1 MSYTLA
7 SASALTCIVV
17 LYLVYQRFQ
26 RRISISHVRGPSS
39 SSWLYGNW
47 IEFLEAPAGEVDFRW
62 SEQFG
67 SIVRIKAPLG
77 EDRLMI
83 TDPKAIQYVYH
94 TASYRFPKP
103 TGRSAIIR
111 SLFGPGLTVMEGH
124 DHKRAR
130 KIMLPGFGGP
140 ESRSFLPVFIGA
152 AGKLAQKWQ
161 DLIASDAQQMTVVSI
176 PWWISRATL
185 DAIGEAAFD
194 YQFGALDNTG
204 NALAD
209 MYTNLFFDVF
219 GLPTKSSILSLGI
232 ADEIPLSVI
241 NFLFRY
247 FPPRRMAHIFE
258 TNKFSTSVARKL
270 VEDKTAALLEGRSR
284 RDIFSLLVKANHSE
298 KKETGLEEKEVL
310 AQMNTIILAGH
321 ETTANSLTFAFF
333 ELCKQPEIQKRLR
346 AEIRA
351 MEKTSDYTASDF
363 DNMPYLTAV
372 VKETLRVHPIF
383 YNTFRVAGGDE
394 VLPLLNP
401 LTLDTG
407 EVLTELPIPK
417 GTKIITSV
425 AAYNRNKAI
434 FGEDADVFN
443 PDRWLRADAPQS
455 KVSLGVYGNL
465 FTFVGGAR
473 SCIGW
478 KFAVLEMHAFLV
490 ELVGKFE
497 FEFISSTSVNDFRR
511 EASQLMTP
519 TIESERE
526 KGSQLSLR
534 IRAARNEA

>member
-1 MSYTLA
+1 MFYYALTFA
-7 SASALTCIVV
+7 SAFACVV
-17 LYLVYQRFQ
+17 ALYLVYKRFQ
-26 RRISISHVRGPSS
+26 RRISISHVRGPPSF
-39 SSWLYGNW
+39 SWLYGNW
-47 IEFLEAPAGEVDFRW
+47 IEFLEAPAGEADFRW
-62 SEQFG
+62 QEQFG
-67 SIVRIKAPLG
+67 GVVRVKAPLG

-111 SLFGPGLTVMEGH
+111 ALFGPGLTVIEGH
-124 DHKRAR
+124 DHKRTR

-140 ESRSFLPVFIGA
+140 ESRSFLPVFSGA

-185 DAIGEAAFD
+185 DAIGEVR
-194 YQFGALDNTG
+194 ALDNTG

-219 GLPTKSSILSLGI
+219 GLPTKSSILGLGI
-232 ADEIPLSVI
+232 VDEIPLAVV
-241 NFLFRY
+241 NFLFKY
-247 FPPRRMAHIFE
+247 FPPRRMAHLFE
-258 TNKFSTSVARKL
+258 TNKLSTSVARKL
-270 VEDKTAALLEGRSR
+270 VEEKTAALLEGKSR

-298 KKETGLEEKEVL
+298 KPETRLEEKEVL
-310 AQMNTIILAGH
+310 GQMNTIILAGH

-333 ELCKQPEIQKRLR
+333 EICKQPEIQKRLR

-351 MEKTSDYTASDF
+351 MGKTDYTSSDF

-394 VLPLLNP
+394 VLPLLDP

-407 EVLTELPIPK
+407 EVLNELPIAK
-417 GTKIITSV
+417 GTKIIT
-425 AAYNRNKAI
+425 NKAI

-443 PDRWLRADAPQS
+443 PDRWLRADSPKS

-478 KFAVLEMHAFLV
+478 RFAVLEMHAFLV

-497 FEFISSTSVNDFRR
+497 FEFISSASVNDFRR

-519 TIESERE
+519 TLESERE